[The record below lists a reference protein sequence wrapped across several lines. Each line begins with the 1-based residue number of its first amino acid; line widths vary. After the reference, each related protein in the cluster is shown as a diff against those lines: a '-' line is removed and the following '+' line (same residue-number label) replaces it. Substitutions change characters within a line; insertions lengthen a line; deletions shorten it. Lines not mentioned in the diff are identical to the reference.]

1 MQISW
6 KRTSRQPIRDG
17 DEGKNCKKMNSLC
30 VFFVITKKRV
40 FPLAKTPLPRR
51 RLLPIFSPKI
61 PFHFASCRSSFWE
74 KLSNQSQPKKEGNVF
89 GYWVNSFFSVAVT
102 TGMLA
107 QFEVGQQSATKITT
121 NLEHEAPAGYK
132 FSVHRSTEFK
142 WNVDLVSETHLGIEE
157 NCKRPREKEDGMVTM
172 AMSEAMAQL
181 RLPRTWPTK
190 AMR

>member
-1 MQISW
+1 MFSHSQKHRYLDVGCSQFFPQKFPSILRRVDHPS
-6 KRTSRQPIRDG
+6 
-17 DEGKNCKKMNSLC
+17 GKSSVTNHNQKKKVM
-30 VFFVITKKRV
+30 
-40 FPLAKTPLPRR
+40 
-51 RLLPIFSPKI
+51 FSVTGLI
-61 PFHFASCRSSFWE
+61 
-74 KLSNQSQPKKEGNVF
+74 L
-89 GYWVNSFFSVAVT
+89 FFSVAVT
-102 TGMLA
+102 TGTLA

-132 FSVHRSTEFK
+132 FSIHRSTEFK

>member
-1 MQISW
+1 MSKSNQRPFRGAPTCKWPRDMQISW

-89 GYWVNSFFSVAVT
+89 GYWVNSFFFSC
-102 TGMLA
+102 GNDRN
-107 QFEVGQQSATKITT
+107 VG
-121 NLEHEAPAGYK
+121 PVWG
-132 FSVHRSTEFK
+132 
-142 WNVDLVSETHLGIEE
+142 
-157 NCKRPREKEDGMVTM
+157 
-172 AMSEAMAQL
+172 
-181 RLPRTWPTK
+181 WPTVGDK
-190 AMR
+190 NHNESGTRSSSGLQVLDSSFDWV